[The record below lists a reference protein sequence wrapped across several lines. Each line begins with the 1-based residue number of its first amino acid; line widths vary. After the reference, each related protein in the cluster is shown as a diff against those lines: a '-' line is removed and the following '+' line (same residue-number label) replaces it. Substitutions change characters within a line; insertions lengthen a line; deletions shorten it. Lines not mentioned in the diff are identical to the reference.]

1 MTKKEMENAMFFIIE
16 QQSQFALNQESLDK
30 RVSRLEGAV
39 VTVINMIGELTKA
52 QQRSEDKLNQLMGKL
67 NELIDAQAQT
77 EERLN
82 IFINVVERHISEGQN
97 GNEQ

>member
-1 MTKKEMENAMFFIIE
+1 MENAISFIIE
-16 QQSQFALNQESLDK
+16 QQAQFALNQESLDK

-39 VTVINMIGELTKA
+39 VRVINMIGELTKA
-52 QQRSEDKLNQLMGKL
+52 QQRSEDNLTQLMGKL

-82 IFINVVERHISEGQN
+82 IFINVVERHISEGRN
-97 GNEQ
+97 GNAQ